1 MILFSRE
8 ICLLERK
15 ALSLMLEGTIVVT
28 VLVLELSL
36 PWIQATCCVID
47 KA

>member
-1 MILFSRE
+1 
-8 ICLLERK
+8 
-15 ALSLMLEGTIVVT
+15 MLEGTIVVT

-47 KA
+47 KAWDLEVHALLGKELG